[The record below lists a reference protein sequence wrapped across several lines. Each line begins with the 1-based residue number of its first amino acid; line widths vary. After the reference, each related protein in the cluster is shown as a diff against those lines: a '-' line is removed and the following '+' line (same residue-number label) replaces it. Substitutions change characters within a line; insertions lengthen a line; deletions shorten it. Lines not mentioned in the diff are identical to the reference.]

1 MFIERKIFPK
11 LLEHLKS
18 RQVTVITGM
27 RRVGKT
33 TLLRELLKNT
43 PADSS
48 IFIDLERIDNRELF
62 AEKNYETILQ
72 NLKRRGLT
80 TENRFYIGI
89 DEIQFVT
96 NLPSILKYFYDNYDV
111 KFIVTGSSSYYIKNL
126 FSESLAGRK
135 TIFELFPLDF
145 GEFLRFK
152 GIPYVPFENFSDVL
166 NTHEFTRLKDKY
178 DEYIKFGGFPD
189 VAFEENEK
197 NKIDFLKD
205 LINSYLTID
214 IKALSDFRDE
224 KNIYG
229 LIKLLSARAG
239 TRLDYTKIASVSGLS
254 RPTVMNYVELFQKSY
269 LIDRVE
275 VFTKNRD
282 KEIVK
287 APKLYFTDN
296 GIMNVLAEVS
306 SGVQFECAVYNQ
318 IKHLGDVRYYALKT
332 GREIDFILN
341 SDTAIE
347 VKETATLSDF
357 KQLQK
362 LSSGVGIN
370 KNYLIGRYKTPNFSE
385 YNWGGEI
392 Q

>member
-1 MFIERKIFPK
+1 MFIERKIFPR
-11 LLEHLKS
+11 LVEHLRN

-33 TLLRELLKNT
+33 TILRELLKNI
-43 PADSS
+43 PAENS
-48 IFIDLERIDNRELF
+48 IFVDLERIDNRELF
-62 AEKNYETILQ
+62 AEKNYETIFQ
-72 NLKRRGLT
+72 NLKRRGLN
-80 TENRFYIGI
+80 TESRFYIGI

-96 NLPSILKYFYDNYDV
+96 NLPSVLKYFYDNYNV

-145 GEFLRFK
+145 GEYLHFK
-152 GIPYVPFENFSDVL
+152 GIPNVPFINFSNEF
-166 NTHEFTRLKDKY
+166 NTHEFTRLKDNY

-189 VAFEENEK
+189 VVLETNEK
-197 NKIDFLKD
+197 NKIEFLND
-205 LINSYLTID
+205 IINSYLTVD

-224 KNIYG
+224 KNIFG
-229 LIKLLSARAG
+229 LIKLLSARSG

-254 RPTVMNYVELFQKSY
+254 RPTVMNYLELFQKSY

-287 APKLYFTDN
+287 SPKLYFTDN
-296 GIMNVLAEVS
+296 GIMNRLGEVS
-306 SGVQFECAVYNQ
+306 SGVQFESAVYNQ

-332 GREIDFILN
+332 GKEIDFILN
-341 SDTAIE
+341 GDTAIE
-347 VKETATLSDF
+347 VKETATLSDL
-357 KQLQK
+357 KQLRK
-362 LSSGVGIN
+362 LSSSVGIN
-370 KNYLIGRYKTPNFSE
+370 KNYLIGRYRTPNFSE
-385 YNWGGEI
+385 YSWGGEI

>member
-1 MFIERKIFPK
+1 MFIERKILRGLVNHFDSK
-11 LLEHLKS
+11 
-18 RQVTVITGM
+18 QVTVITGM

-33 TLLRELLKNT
+33 TLLKELLKSA
-43 PADSS
+43 PDGKS

-62 AEKNYETILQ
+62 AEKNYENILQ
-72 NLKRRGLT
+72 NLRRRGLQ
-80 TENRFYIGI
+80 TESRFYIGI
-89 DEIQFVT
+89 DEIQFVP
-96 NLPSILKYFYDNYDV
+96 NLPSVLKYFYDNYDV

-145 GEFLRFK
+145 GEYLRFK
-152 GIPYVPFENFSDVL
+152 GIPYVPFINFSNEF
-166 NTHEFTRLKDKY
+166 NTHEFTRLKGNY

-189 VAFEENEK
+189 VVLEANEK
-197 NKIDFLKD
+197 NKIEFLND

-214 IKALSDFRDE
+214 IKALSDFRNE
-224 KNIYG
+224 KNIYN
-229 LIKLLSARAG
+229 LIKILSSRAG
-239 TRLDYTKIASVSGLS
+239 TRLDYTKISSISGLS
-254 RPTVMNYVELFQKSY
+254 RPTVMNYLELFQKSY

-296 GIMNVLAEVS
+296 GIMNRLAEIS
-306 SGVQFECAVYNQ
+306 SGVQFENAVYNQ

-332 GREIDFILN
+332 GKEIDFILN
-341 SDTAIE
+341 GDTAIE
-347 VKETATLSDF
+347 VKETATLSDL
-357 KQLQK
+357 KQFQK
-362 LSSGVGIN
+362 LSSSLGIN
-370 KNYLIGRYKTPNFSE
+370 KNYLIGRHRTPNFSQ
-385 YNWGGEI
+385 YTWGGEI